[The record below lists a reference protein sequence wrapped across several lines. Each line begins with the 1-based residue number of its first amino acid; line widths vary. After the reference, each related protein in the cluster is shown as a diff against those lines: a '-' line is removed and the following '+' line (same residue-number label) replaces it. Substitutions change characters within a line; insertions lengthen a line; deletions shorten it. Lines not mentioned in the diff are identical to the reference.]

1 MQEERQQILQML
13 QDGKITTE
21 QAMALLQAIEESGE
35 EYSETEGEPLTGE
48 IVSPE
53 PPPDMGRFRRFW
65 QIPFFAALALLVAF
79 GFWLRAIYQ
88 SSEGAITLGFA
99 CVWSLFLLAFVLT
112 VLAWWSRRAP
122 WLHVRVR
129 ERGGR
134 RIAISLPLPLGI
146 ANWGVRFARGW
157 VNVDTRSQLDI
168 AESFLEVAQVSW
180 QEGSTEPLV
189 VNVDD
194 EDGDQVQVY
203 IG

>member
-1 MQEERQQILQML
+1 MAEERQQILEML
-13 QDGKITTE
+13 QAGKLTTD
-21 QAMALLQAIEESGE
+21 QALALMQAL
-35 EYSETEGEPLTGE
+35 EGEHPSEEKGNQVHTGE
-48 IVSPE
+48 IISPE

-65 QIPFFAALALLVAF
+65 QFPFFIALGFLAVTAL
-79 GFWLRAIYQ
+79 WLRAIYQ
-88 SSEGAITLGFA
+88 NSEGAITLGFV

-112 VLAWWSRRAP
+112 ALAWWSRQAP

-134 RIAISLPLPLGI
+134 RIAISLPLPLGL

-157 VNVDTRSQLDI
+157 VGAQTQAQLDM
-168 AESFLEVAQVSW
+168 AESFLDAARSGW
-180 QEGSTEPLV
+180 RTDGSEPLV
-189 VNVDD
+189 VHVDD